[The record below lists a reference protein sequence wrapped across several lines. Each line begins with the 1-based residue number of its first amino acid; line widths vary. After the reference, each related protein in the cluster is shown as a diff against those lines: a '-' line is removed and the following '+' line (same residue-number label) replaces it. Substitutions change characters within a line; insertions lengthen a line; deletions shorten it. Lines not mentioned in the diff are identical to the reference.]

1 MTAPHDDLR
10 PPTGSAPGSPDPA
23 ATPAAP
29 APAAWSAPG
38 GTPPPP
44 PPAASGGWGEPA
56 APGAWGTP
64 AAGPQP
70 GVPQPAAG
78 WQAPAGWGGAHD
90 APQPAYGPAG
100 GGWVPA
106 PVQPGIVPLR
116 PLGLGEVLD
125 GSVRAIRANPTVMFG
140 LTALV
145 VTVTVVLQT
154 LVQLYL
160 SRVLAASLSDA
171 MLSSGLAADG
181 GAEMTD
187 ILALSGAQTVT
198 APLLVPAV
206 TMLTGLLIVSVS
218 RSVIGRTVSIREVL
232 RSPRVWW
239 VFGFSVLVGLAQ
251 LVVLGA
257 LVGVVVLAFVQGQEA
272 LAWVVLVVGLLAVL
286 VAGVWVMVRTLLVP
300 AALMLEGKPFWATV
314 ARAWRLTRG
323 SFWRLLGIYLL
334 SSVLVSVLAQLFVV
348 PASLI
353 GSVVVGATG
362 SYDLTL
368 VVSAIGNVVGLT
380 VSTSFLAAVVALLYV
395 DVRMRSEGLDVEL
408 ARAAT
413 TA

>member
-1 MTAPHDDLR
+1 MTAPHDDQR

-23 ATPAAP
+23 AAPAAP

-38 GTPPPP
+38 GAPPPP
-44 PPAASGGWGEPA
+44 PPPSAGWGQPA
-56 APGAWGTP
+56 TPAGWGSP
-64 AAGPQP
+64 AAGQQP
-70 GVPQPAAG
+70 DAPQPAPG

-90 APQPAYGPAG
+90 APPPAHGPA

-116 PLGLGEVLD
+116 PLGLGEILD

-154 LVQLYL
+154 LAQLYL
-160 SRVLAASLSDA
+160 SRILAASLSDA

-187 ILALSGAQTVT
+187 VFALSGAQVVT

-218 RSVIGRTVSIREVL
+218 RSVIGRTVTIREVL

-251 LVVLGA
+251 LVVLAA

-348 PASLI
+348 PASLV
-353 GSVVVGATG
+353 GSLVVGATG

-368 VVSAIGNVVGLT
+368 VIGAVGNVVGLT

>member
-1 MTAPHDDLR
+1 
-10 PPTGSAPGSPDPA
+10 
-23 ATPAAP
+23 
-29 APAAWSAPG
+29 
-38 GTPPPP
+38 
-44 PPAASGGWGEPA
+44 GEPA

-251 LVVLGA
+251 LVVLAA

>member
-23 ATPAAP
+23 AAPAAP

-44 PPAASGGWGEPA
+44 PAGPGGWGEPA
-56 APGAWGTP
+56 SPAAWGTP
-64 AAGPQP
+64 AAGPQTDTAA
-70 GVPQPAAG
+70 PAPG
-78 WQAPAGWGGAHD
+78 WQAPAGWAGAQD
-90 APQPAYGPAG
+90 APPAYGGA

-160 SRVLAASLSDA
+160 SRILAASLSDL

-187 ILALSGAQTVT
+187 VLALSGAQTVT

-257 LVGVVVLAFVQGQEA
+257 LVGVVVLAFVQGQDA

-334 SSVLVSVLAQLFVV
+334 SSVLVSVLAQLFIV
-348 PASLI
+348 PASFF
-353 GSVVVGATG
+353 GSLVVGATG

-368 VVSAIGNVVGLT
+368 VIGAVGNVVGLT